1 MVVNP
6 GTLSPDVVVA
16 SPSVTEIA
24 AENAKLRAEVLAEN
38 AKLKAALDA
47 SQASGLT
54 FQGLTDEDVRRLEHP
69 EEFEHE
75 QLLAQLQDMQTRAR
89 AEGVS
94 LDGTGLTAATVPGDI
109 GPSLVDPVTG
119 ATLTDA
125 SGNIVGTDP
134 RDQEIADLRAQLGAA
149 RQDEI
154 DEDAGRVA
162 P

>member
-1 MVVNP
+1 MAVDVP
-6 GTLSPDVVVA
+6 IDVVSA

-75 QLLAQLQDMQTRAR
+75 R
-89 AEGVS
+89 
-94 LDGTGLTAATVPGDI
+94 
-109 GPSLVDPVTG
+109 
-119 ATLTDA
+119 
-125 SGNIVGTDP
+125 
-134 RDQEIADLRAQLGAA
+134 LRAQLDDLKARERETSETAA
-149 RQDEI
+149 ES
-154 DEDAGRVA
+154 A
-162 P
+162 PA